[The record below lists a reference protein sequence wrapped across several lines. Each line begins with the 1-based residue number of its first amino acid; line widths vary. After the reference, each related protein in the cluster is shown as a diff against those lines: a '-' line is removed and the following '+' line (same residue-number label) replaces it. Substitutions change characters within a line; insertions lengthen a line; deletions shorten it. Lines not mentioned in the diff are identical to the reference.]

1 MRSILIMDNID
12 FFYNLVS
19 CNNNNNNNNNNC
31 EENISKISYN
41 LYAML

>member
-12 FFYNLVS
+12 FFYNLIS
-19 CNNNNNNNNNNC
+19 CNNNNNNNC

>member
-12 FFYNLVS
+12 FFYNLIS
-19 CNNNNNNNNNNC
+19 CNNNNNNNNNC